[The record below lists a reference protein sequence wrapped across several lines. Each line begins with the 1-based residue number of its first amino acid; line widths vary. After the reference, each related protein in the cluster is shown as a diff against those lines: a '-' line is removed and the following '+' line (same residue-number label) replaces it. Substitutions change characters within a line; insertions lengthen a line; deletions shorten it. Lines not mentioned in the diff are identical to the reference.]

1 MKTFSITDTGVTREM
16 NQDYYFATDTN
27 LGNLPNLFIVAD
39 GMGGHKAGD
48 YASRHTIERVV
59 ASISRNSSEEPVT
72 IIQEAISKANELL
85 VAESNED
92 ETKSGMGTTLVIA
105 TLVGDK
111 LIVANVGDSRL
122 YVISDMVR
130 QITRDHSLVD
140 EMVRLGELNPS
151 EARSHPDKNIITR
164 AIGAQ
169 KNVKADIFE
178 VELAKDDYVLMCTD
192 GLTNM
197 VRDEEILDIVR
208 SEKEPEAIAH
218 KLVRMAND
226 NGGRDNITVT
236 IIKPF

>member
-169 KNVKADIFE
+169 KDVKADFFD

-218 KLVRMAND
+218 KLVRMANN

>member
-92 ETKSGMGTTLVIA
+92 KTKSGMGTTLVIA

-169 KNVKADIFE
+169 KNVKADFFE

-218 KLVRMAND
+218 KLVRMANN